1 MLRRWLLYVGS
12 VLLGLGVVGA
22 LLGAFVLALLYP
34 TLPSLENLT
43 DYRPKIPL
51 RVVSAEGDLLGEFG
65 EERRAIVS
73 IGDVPEI
80 MKKAILAAEDER
92 FYSHGG
98 VDYLSVLRAAASN
111 LASGTQ
117 QGAGTIT
124 MQVAR
129 NFFLTREKT
138 ITRKL
143 REVLLAWKIEANLSK
158 DEILQLYVNQ
168 IFLGQRAYGFAAA
181 AQIYFGKP
189 LKDLSAAEAAML
201 AGLPKAP
208 SAFNPVSN
216 PKRAKTRQ
224 LYVLR
229 RMHDLKY
236 ISDDQFREA
245 QIAPLAVRQGL
256 REVTPIH
263 AEFVAEMAR
272 QVVFDAYGD
281 EAYTKG
287 LTVHTTIR
295 RSHQE
300 AAYGAV
306 RRGVLEYERRHG
318 YRGPEAY
325 ASLPAEAAE
334 RDAVLERL
342 FQDATETDGLAPAV
356 VTNADPT
363 TVKAVLADGE
373 VAEITG
379 DGLRFAARSLG
390 DKAAAATRIRPGAVI
405 RIAHDAKGRWE
416 ITQIPQVE
424 SAFVS
429 IRPNDGAILS
439 LVGGFDFD
447 RNKFNHVTQA
457 QRQPGSAFKPF
468 IYSAALEKGFTP
480 ATIVNDAPFFVPADK
495 AGGEDWEPKNY
506 DGKFE
511 GPMRI
516 RAALAKSKNLVTV
529 RVLQAIG
536 PQYAQDYIARFGFDP
551 KLHPPYLTMGLGAGS
566 VTPMQMVGAY
576 AVFANGGYR
585 VSPYVITR
593 IVDAKGNVLS
603 EASPVAAGENADKA
617 IDPRNAWIMT
627 SLLKDVIRV
636 GTAQRA
642 LSLNR
647 PDLAGKTGTTN
658 ENVDAWFCGYNAA
671 MVGVSWI
678 GFDQPKTL
686 GTDETGA
693 RAALPIWI
701 AQMAKVLKG
710 TPEAVLPMPSG
721 IVAAPI
727 NGETGLRDEFGGLTE
742 YFFAEFPPRGRDD
755 SLAPGK
761 AGKDIR
767 DQLF

>member
-1 MLRRWLLYVGS
+1 
-12 VLLGLGVVGA
+12 
-22 LLGAFVLALLYP
+22 
-34 TLPSLENLT
+34 
-43 DYRPKIPL
+43 
-51 RVVSAEGDLLGEFG
+51 
-65 EERRAIVS
+65 
-73 IGDVPEI
+73 
-80 MKKAILAAEDER
+80 
-92 FYSHGG
+92 
-98 VDYLSVLRAAASN
+98 
-111 LASGTQ
+111 
-117 QGAGTIT
+117 
-124 MQVAR
+124 
-129 NFFLTREKT
+129 
-138 ITRKL
+138 
-143 REVLLAWKIEANLSK
+143 
-158 DEILQLYVNQ
+158 
-168 IFLGQRAYGFAAA
+168 
-181 AQIYFGKP
+181 
-189 LKDLSAAEAAML
+189 
-201 AGLPKAP
+201 
-208 SAFNPVSN
+208 
-216 PKRAKTRQ
+216 
-224 LYVLR
+224 
-229 RMHDLKY
+229 
-236 ISDDQFREA
+236 
-245 QIAPLAVRQGL
+245 
-256 REVTPIH
+256 
-263 AEFVAEMAR
+263 
-272 QVVFDAYGD
+272 
-281 EAYTKG
+281 
-287 LTVHTTIR
+287 
-295 RSHQE
+295 
-300 AAYGAV
+300 
-306 RRGVLEYERRHG
+306 
-318 YRGPEAY
+318 
-325 ASLPAEAAE
+325 
-334 RDAVLERL
+334 
-342 FQDATETDGLAPAV
+342 
-356 VTNADPT
+356 VTNAEPT

-379 DGLRFAARSLG
+379 DGLKFAARSLG

-516 RAALAKSKNLVTV
+516 RTALAKSKNLVTV

-566 VTPMQMVGAY
+566 VTPIQMVGAY

-593 IVDAKGNVLS
+593 IVDAKGTVLS

-686 GTDETGA
+686 GADETGA